1 MTQTEMTLDSTDAGV
16 EADASIPAQP
26 ARPETVAETLA
37 KTLKSFEGEGD
48 EPAEA
53 EETLPEPPEADDQTD
68 DQADEEPDEVD
79 EVDEDEAEQ
88 ETAEAPELEPMAA
101 PNHWPKD
108 FAAKFEALEA
118 PAQHMFMERYKDL
131 EGDYTRKTQEIAKY
145 KKRNEAFDEIMA
157 PFKGDFERAGMDE
170 VGAVRQLLAA
180 HDYLRKDPQNA
191 IAWLANQYGVD
202 MAAIGNDPSA
212 EDEFADPQV
221 KQLQQQVAQ
230 LTGFIQ
236 NQQTQQQSQVQQSTQ
251 SLIDQFAAETDANGN
266 PKHPHFDRVRGVM
279 GSLISSE
286 NAKDLATAYEMAV
299 YADPELR
306 QEQVKAMAAAQSQ
319 DNVKTEAVKKAKKAA
334 RSKVRGSASPAAP
347 ALPANASIRD
357 TIQAS
362 IRQLENGRN

>member
-1 MTQTEMTLDSTDAGV
+1 
-16 EADASIPAQP
+16 
-26 ARPETVAETLA
+26 
-37 KTLKSFEGEGD
+37 
-48 EPAEA
+48 
-53 EETLPEPPEADDQTD
+53 
-68 DQADEEPDEVD
+68 
-79 EVDEDEAEQ
+79 
-88 ETAEAPELEPMAA
+88 MAA

-145 KKRNEAFDEIMA
+145 KKRNEAFDEIMQ

-191 IAWLANQYGVD
+191 INWLANQYGVD
-202 MAAIGNDPSA
+202 MAAIGNDPAA

-306 QEQVKAMAAAQSQ
+306 QAQVKAMAAAQSQ

-357 TIQAS
+357 TINAS
-362 IRQLENGRN
+362 IRQLENGRS

>member
-1 MTQTEMTLDSTDAGV
+1 MQLDSTPEV
-16 EADASIPAQP
+16 EATTPAAEP
-26 ARPETVAETLA
+26 ARPETVAETIA
-37 KTLKSFEGEGD
+37 KTLQSFEGEAD

-53 EETLPEPPEADDQTD
+53 EETLPEPPEADDQAD
-68 DQADEEPDEVD
+68 DEPDEPDEAD

-88 ETAEAPELEPMAA
+88 ETAEAQELEPMAA

-145 KKRNEAFDEIMA
+145 KKRNEAFDEIMQ

-180 HDYLRKDPQNA
+180 HDYLRKDPANA

-202 MAAIGNDPSA
+202 MAAIGNDPAA

>member
-1 MTQTEMTLDSTDAGV
+1 MQLDSTPEV
-16 EADASIPAQP
+16 EATTPAAEP

-37 KTLKSFEGEGD
+37 KTLQGFEGE
-48 EPAEA
+48 AEA
-53 EETLPEPPEADDQTD
+53 EAPEAEADTLPEPPEPDEADD
-68 DQADEEPDEVD
+68 EPDEASD
-79 EVDEDEAEQ
+79 DDEAED
-88 ETAEAPELEPMAA
+88 EPAEAAELEALPA

-108 FAAKFEALEA
+108 FAAKFEALDA

-131 EGDYTRKTQEIAKY
+131 EGDYTKKTQAISQY
-145 KKRNEAFDEIMA
+145 RKRQEAFDEIMK
-157 PFKGDFERAGMDE
+157 PFKGDFERAGMDD

-202 MAAIGNDPSA
+202 TNAIGNDPAA

-221 KQLQQQVAQ
+221 KALQQQVAQ

-236 NQQTQQQSQVQQSTQ
+236 NQQTQQQSNVQASTQ
-251 SLIDQFAAETDANGN
+251 SFIDQFAAETDANGN
-266 PKHPHFDRVRGVM
+266 PAHPHFEKVRGVM
-279 GSLISSE
+279 GSLISSN
-286 NAKDLATAYEMAV
+286 NATDLASAYEMAV

-306 QEQVKAMAAAQSQ
+306 QAEVKRLAAAQSQ
-319 DNVKTEAVKKAKKAA
+319 ETVKTDAVKKAKKAQ
-334 RSKVRGSASPAAP
+334 RSKVRGSATPAAQ

-357 TIQAS
+357 TINAS

>member
-53 EETLPEPPEADDQTD
+53 EETLPEPPEADDQAD
-68 DQADEEPDEVD
+68 DEPDEAD
-79 EVDEDEAEQ
+79 EVDEDEAE
-88 ETAEAPELEPMAA
+88 EKTAEAPELEPMAA

-145 KKRNEAFDEIMA
+145 KKRNEAFDEIMQ

-202 MAAIGNDPSA
+202 MAAISNDPAA

-306 QEQVKAMAAAQSQ
+306 QAQVKAMAAAQSQ

>member
-1 MTQTEMTLDSTDAGV
+1 MQLDSTPEV
-16 EADASIPAQP
+16 EATTPAAEP
-26 ARPETVAETLA
+26 ARPETVAETIA
-37 KTLKSFEGEGD
+37 KTLQSFEGEAD

-53 EETLPEPPEADDQTD
+53 EETLPEPPEADDQAD
-68 DQADEEPDEVD
+68 DEPDEPDEAD
-79 EVDEDEAEQ
+79 EVNEDEAEQ
-88 ETAEAPELEPMAA
+88 ETAEAQELEPMAA

-145 KKRNEAFDEIMA
+145 KKRNEAFDEIME

-202 MAAIGNDPSA
+202 MAAIGNDPAA

>member
-68 DQADEEPDEVD
+68 DQVDDEPDEAD
-79 EVDEDEAEQ
+79 EVNEDEAEE

-108 FAAKFEALEA
+108 FAAKFEALEP

-191 IAWLANQYGVD
+191 INWLANQYGVD
-202 MAAIGNDPSA
+202 MAAIGNDPAA

-362 IRQLENGRN
+362 IRQLENGRS

>member
-53 EETLPEPPEADDQTD
+53 EETLPEPPEADDQAD
-68 DQADEEPDEVD
+68 DEPDEAD
-79 EVDEDEAEQ
+79 EVDEDEAEE
-88 ETAEAPELEPMAA
+88 ETAEAPELEHMAA

-170 VGAVRQLLAA
+170 VSAVRQLLAA

-202 MAAIGNDPSA
+202 MAAIGNDPAA

-306 QEQVKAMAAAQSQ
+306 QAQVKAMAAAQSQ

>member
-1 MTQTEMTLDSTDAGV
+1 MQLDSTPEV
-16 EADASIPAQP
+16 EATTPAAEP

-37 KTLKSFEGEGD
+37 KTLQSFEGEAD

-53 EETLPEPPEADDQTD
+53 EETLPEPPEADDQAD
-68 DQADEEPDEVD
+68 DEPDEAD
-79 EVDEDEAEQ
+79 EVDEDEAE
-88 ETAEAPELEPMAA
+88 EEEAEAPELEHMAA

-108 FAAKFEALEA
+108 FAGKFEALEPA
-118 PAQHMFMERYKDL
+118 AQHMFMERYKDL

-145 KKRNEAFDEIMA
+145 KKRNEAFDEIMQ

-202 MAAIGNDPSA
+202 TNAIGNDPAA
-212 EDEFADPQV
+212 EDEFADPQI
-221 KQLQQQVAQ
+221 KALQQQVAQ

-236 NQQTQQQSQVQQSTQ
+236 NQQTQQQSHVQQSTQ
-251 SLIDQFAAETDANGN
+251 SLIDQFAQETDANGN

-306 QEQVKAMAAAQSQ
+306 QAQVKAMAAAQSQ

>member
-1 MTQTEMTLDSTDAGV
+1 MQLDSTPEV
-16 EADASIPAQP
+16 EATTPAAEP

-37 KTLKSFEGEGD
+37 KTLQGFEGE
-48 EPAEA
+48 AEA
-53 EETLPEPPEADDQTD
+53 EAPEAETEADTLPEPPEPDEADD
-68 DQADEEPDEVD
+68 EPDEASD
-79 EVDEDEAEQ
+79 DDEAED
-88 ETAEAPELEPMAA
+88 EEEPAEAAELEALPA

-108 FAAKFEALEA
+108 FAAKFEALDA

-131 EGDYTRKTQEIAKY
+131 EGDYTKKTQAISQY
-145 KKRNEAFDEIMA
+145 RKRQEAFDEIMK
-157 PFKGDFERAGMDE
+157 PFKGDFERAGMDD

-202 MAAIGNDPSA
+202 IGAIGNDPAA

-236 NQQTQQQSQVQQSTQ
+236 NQQTQQQSNVQASTQ
-251 SLIDQFAAETDANGN
+251 SFIDQFAAETDANGN
-266 PKHPHFDRVRGVM
+266 PAHPHFEKVRGVM
-279 GSLISSE
+279 GSLISSN
-286 NAKDLATAYEMAV
+286 NATDLASAYEMAV

-306 QEQVKAMAAAQSQ
+306 QAEVKRLAAAQSQ
-319 DNVKTEAVKKAKKAA
+319 ETVKTDAVKKAKKAQ
-334 RSKVRGSASPAAP
+334 RSKVRGSATPAAQ

-357 TIQAS
+357 AINAS